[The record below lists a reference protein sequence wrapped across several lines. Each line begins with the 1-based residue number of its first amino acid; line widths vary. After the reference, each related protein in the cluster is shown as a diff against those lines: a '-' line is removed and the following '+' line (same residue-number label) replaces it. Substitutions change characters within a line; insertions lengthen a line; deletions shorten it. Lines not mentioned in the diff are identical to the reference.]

1 MIMSQSIDLAGLSH
15 RKNSLTLPCF
25 LTWNSHQSDKIS
37 APYPPTFD
45 MQKKEANNP
54 QLGLGLSSLL
64 TPSNMPSP
72 LFFCFFS
79 GYTGSNTRMPMFKK
93 KLSGHLSAKS
103 HRYEG
108 LEEWNMDTCDKFIRK
123 SIYIN
128 DNILKNILD

>member
-1 MIMSQSIDLAGLSH
+1 MSQSIDLAGLSH

-25 LTWNSHQSDKIS
+25 LSLLLTCK
-37 APYPPTFD
+37 
-45 MQKKEANNP
+45 KKEANHP

-64 TPSNMPSP
+64 KPSSMPSP
-72 LFFCFFS
+72 LFFVFFS
-79 GYTGSNTRMPMFKK
+79 GYTGSNMRMPLFKK

-123 SIYIN
+123 LIYIN
-128 DNILKNILD
+128 INILKNILD